1 MSYKDLINRLK
12 NEKIINDKVADA
24 MLRTPRKDFLPR
36 MFNHLESFDTALPI
50 GHGQTISQPTVVGHM
65 ITLLDV
71 NRNHRILEI
80 GTGSGWVAAILSR
93 LGREVITVERVPELY
108 ADAKERLKKY
118 TNVKV
123 MFGDGSCGWPKYAPY
138 DRILISAAVP
148 KIHERV
154 INQLTDDG
162 WIVAPVGELYSQVI
176 TKVNKQ
182 NEIIT
187 TIPVVFVPIIGECG
201 FRREEV

>member
-1 MSYKDLINRLK
+1 
-12 NEKIINDKVADA
+12 
-24 MLRTPRKDFLPR
+24 
-36 MFNHLESFDTALPI
+36 
-50 GHGQTISQPTVVGHM
+50 
-65 ITLLDV
+65 
-71 NRNHRILEI
+71 
-80 GTGSGWVAAILSR
+80 
-93 LGREVITVERVPELY
+93 
-108 ADAKERLKKY
+108 
-118 TNVKV
+118 
-123 MFGDGSCGWPKYAPY
+123 MFGDGSCGWPEYAPY